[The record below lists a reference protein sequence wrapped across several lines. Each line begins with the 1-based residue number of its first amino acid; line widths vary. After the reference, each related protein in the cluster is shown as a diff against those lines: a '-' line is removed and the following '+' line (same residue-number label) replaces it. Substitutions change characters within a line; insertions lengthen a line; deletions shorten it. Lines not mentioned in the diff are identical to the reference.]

1 MREPAYLCVHWLCA
15 WDRWKQEECVRF
27 SRPVPL
33 CWGKSS
39 SAAQAVTYDVS
50 QTFLRRISKFLL
62 LPPEGWDSR
71 CEPIPLPKYFFKE
84 LFRAMLAI
92 HHFSHSRDSWWL
104 LDNRCLYFFFVRK
117 EAEANR
123 SVQMNSKSHSSRP
136 TESWGMEKMKKP
148 DISPDLPR
156 LAPAHAVFCLG

>member
-1 MREPAYLCVHWLCA
+1 MRELAYLCVHWLCA
-15 WDRWKQEECVRF
+15 WYRWKQEECVRF

-104 LDNRCLYFFFVRK
+104 LDNRCLYFFLSERRQRPIGVYRWIP
-117 EAEANR
+117 
-123 SVQMNSKSHSSRP
+123 SH
-136 TESWGMEKMKKP
+136 TLQG
-148 DISPDLPR
+148 R
-156 LAPAHAVFCLG
+156 LRVEVWRRWRNQTSLLICLG